1 MKFMVKFVHK
11 ISPSDKDVTGPV
23 EIPNEAFKDK
33 KSLGAALRKIPSKID
48 YPGQS
53 RILMSGESV
62 RSFRQEGDNK
72 IVVFPQSSSVWHAI
86 VLTEA

>member
-1 MKFMVKFVHK
+1 MQFMVKFVHK
-11 ISPSDKDVTGPV
+11 ISPSEKDVSGPV
-23 EIPNEAFKDK
+23 EIPNDAFKDK
-33 KSLGAALRKIPSKID
+33 KSLGAALRKTHVKIN

-62 RSFRQEGDNK
+62 RSFRQEGDDK
-72 IVVFPQSSSVWHAI
+72 IVVFPQGSSVWHAI